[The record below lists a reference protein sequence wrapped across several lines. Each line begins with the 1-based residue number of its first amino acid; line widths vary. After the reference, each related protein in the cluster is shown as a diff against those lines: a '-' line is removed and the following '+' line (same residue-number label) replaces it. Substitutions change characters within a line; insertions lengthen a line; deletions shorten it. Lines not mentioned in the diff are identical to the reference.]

1 MKIKSTV
8 LAVCGLV
15 MSLSSQ
21 ATTTVDM
28 GSYWLS
34 FDETTVFGG
43 ISYGFGGSGNVVGFS
58 WVVPPAVQIAS
69 VGGASVNRV
78 IDLPSFTVQAK
89 SGYALSGAVG
99 GFLGNLVFNEVGAA
113 ASTSVSLSGLV
124 SIDGGVATALGGL
137 LSRSVTI
144 SEAGAFA
151 NGYHSGT
158 SSVPSGSFSSFSFSD
173 GSLLLSASGG
183 SFASI
188 TTQPQNELKISFFAT
203 QVPEPETYA
212 LLLAGLGVI
221 GALSRRRRIE

>member
-21 ATTTVDM
+21 ATTNYDL
-28 GSYWLS
+28 GAYWLS
-34 FDETTVFGG
+34 IDETTVFGG
-43 ISYGFGGSGNVVGFS
+43 ISYSYSAGGNEVGFVWS
-58 WVVPPAVQIAS
+58 VPSAVQIVS
-69 VGGASVNRV
+69 LNGASVSNGT
-78 IDLPSFTVQAK
+78 DLPSFTVQAK
-89 SGYALSGAVG
+89 PGYSLSGALG
-99 GFLGNLVFNEVGAA
+99 GFLGNLVFNEVGAGA
-113 ASTSVSLSGLV
+113 LTSADVSGNVSVDGGPALALNGSLSRTLT
-124 SIDGGVATALGGL
+124 SSLPGVFSNGYFSGSA
-137 LSRSVTI
+137 SMPV
-144 SEAGAFA
+144 GAF
-151 NGYHSGT
+151 N
-158 SSVPSGSFSSFSFSD
+158 SFSFSG

-188 TTQPQNELKISFFAT
+188 TAQPQNELKISFFAT